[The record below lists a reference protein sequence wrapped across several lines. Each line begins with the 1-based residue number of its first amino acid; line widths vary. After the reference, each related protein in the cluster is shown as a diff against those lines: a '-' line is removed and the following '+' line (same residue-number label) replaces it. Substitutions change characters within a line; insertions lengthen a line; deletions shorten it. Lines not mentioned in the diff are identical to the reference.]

1 MKNLLKFTFIFIGVL
16 IGAHAIASF
25 IMKLNSL
32 LDNEE
37 DKDVDYVNYDDLE
50 CIPGINGVSL
60 TGDDDID
67 IDVE

>member
-37 DKDVDYVNYDDLE
+37 DEDVDYVNYDDLE
-50 CIPGINGVSL
+50 CMPGINGSSL
-60 TGDDDID
+60 SDDID